1 MAREVQR
8 QRSGPA
14 EEGRR
19 KRRLEGQGQQNMEK
33 HSDRTAGLGGERK
46 WNKSYLDAVKNG
58 YKNEEHLSAGDQP
71 KVGRKEDQIYDQDSV
86 IGSTVGARGAG
97 DRQQRGKR
105 ISIIRIGRRRGGC
118 GFYEEAT
125 TLIEEEGNLN
135 GNSEATYNKLGK
147 GNIENIEKD
156 NQAHQANGGGIYC
169 GLGGEYVG
177 AQHVGLDGKVVEIH
191 KAGAESEGFNNGT
204 DGLQKLKAGKGS
216 AGLGEGMKSK
226 ENMVRNSTL
235 DVSG

>member
-8 QRSGPA
+8 QRSGP
-14 EEGRR
+14 EEDSSFSSFLEDQPLVQEELGIDSSEENVSQSFGSEDDGVSETEWGEESQFGEEEDRSVNGG
-19 KRRLEGQGQQNMEK
+19 KREDQRNVVGPEGSTGN
-33 HSDRTAGLGGERK
+33 LGGASAADRK
-46 WNKSYLDAVKNG
+46 NDQTLGGVNG
-58 YKNEEHLSAGDQP
+58 FDS
-71 KVGRKEDQIYDQDSV
+71 RKES
-86 IGSTVGARGAG
+86 
-97 DRQQRGKR
+97 
-105 ISIIRIGRRRGGC
+105 GGC

-125 TLIEEEGNLN
+125 TLIEEESNLN

-147 GNIENIEKD
+147 GNMENIEKD

-177 AQHVGLDGKVVEIH
+177 AQQVGLDGKVVEIH

-226 ENMVRNSTL
+226 ENK
-235 DVSG
+235 D